1 MLPVDRVKPAIIPL
15 ALMVIL
21 LAGCATSPNGADGF
35 VRPPQ
40 AYLPLNIEGLEA
52 GLAVLYFDQN
62 FVRCKSSHLDD
73 LPQGDNAKERGRPG
87 APIPYLN
94 HQFGRSEIFDSGTN
108 RLLGMEISGY
118 IRFDRPGTYGF
129 QANSNDGFRL
139 YIDGHLLI
147 DDPAWHSDRLSPE
160 AQLPITEPGWYSLR
174 ARYYQCKGTAAIHLY
189 WRPPGAEKFSI
200 VPAKVLAHQQSY

>member
-1 MLPVDRVKPAIIPL
+1 MSAVHLKFVSIPL
-15 ALMVIL
+15 LIVFTF
-21 LAGCATSPNGADGF
+21 LAGCATAQKEGF
-35 VRPPQ
+35 VRPTQ
-40 AYLPLNIEGLEA
+40 SSLPLDTSTLKP

-62 FVRCKSSHLDD
+62 FVRCKNSHLDD
-73 LPQGDNAKERGRPG
+73 LPQGDSAKERGRPG

-94 HQFGRSEIFDSGTN
+94 HQFGRSKIFDSGTN

-174 ARYYQCKGTAAIHLY
+174 ARYYQCKGTATIQLY
-189 WRPPGAEKFSI
+189 WQPPGENEFTI
-200 VPAKVLAHQQSY
+200 VPAKVLAHQ

>member
-1 MLPVDRVKPAIIPL
+1 MSAVHLKFVSIPL
-15 ALMVIL
+15 LIVFTF
-21 LAGCATSPNGADGF
+21 LAGSATAQNEGF
-35 VRPPQ
+35 VRPTQ
-40 AYLPLNIEGLEA
+40 SSLPLDTSTLKP

-73 LPQGDNAKERGRPG
+73 LPQGDSAKERGRPG

-94 HQFGRSEIFDSGTN
+94 HQFGRSKIFDSGTN

-118 IRFDRPGTYGF
+118 IRLDRPGTYGF

-147 DDPAWHSDRLSPE
+147 DDPAYHSDRLSPE

-200 VPAKVLAHQQSY
+200 VPAKMLAHQQPY